1 MKTTI
6 QKGALVIDINDLL
19 RNIADE
25 DKTELFQHI
34 ACDDQ
39 VIRDVTAQL
48 LDGWTEAGWHGA
60 KSYEAHADTVNV
72 IVPAI
77 NAGRRE
83 IAKRSGEVAKAEIE
97 ALEKTLKASEAMVR
111 ELKDEIR
118 SLLEKARSLF

>member
-1 MKTTI
+1 MKTII
-6 QKGALVIDINDLL
+6 QNGALVIDINDLF
-19 RNIADE
+19 RHIADE

-60 KSYEAHADTVNV
+60 KSDTAHADTVNV

-97 ALEKTLKASEAMVR
+97 ALEKALKASEARVR
-111 ELKDEIR
+111 ELEDERR
-118 SLLEKARSLF
+118 SAWAKARSLF

>member
-1 MKTTI
+1 MKMKI
-6 QKGALVIDINDLL
+6 EKGALVVDINDLL

-48 LDGWTEAGWHGA
+48 LDGWTEAGWHGV

-77 NAGRRE
+77 NQGRRE

-97 ALEKTLKASEAMVR
+97 ALEKTLKASEERVR
-111 ELKDEIR
+111 ELEDERR
-118 SLLEKARSLF
+118 SAWAKARSLY

>member
-1 MKTTI
+1 MKTRI
-6 QKGALVIDINDLL
+6 QKSALVIDINDLL
-19 RNIADE
+19 RHISDE

-97 ALEKTLKASEAMVR
+97 ALEKTLKASEARVR
-111 ELKDEIR
+111 ELEEERRDAWA
-118 SLLEKARSLF
+118 KAQSVF

>member
-1 MKTTI
+1 MKTRI

-19 RNIADE
+19 RHISDE

-60 KSYEAHADTVNV
+60 KSSEAHADTVNV

-97 ALEKTLKASEAMVR
+97 ALEKTLKASEARVR
-111 ELKDEIR
+111 ELEEER
-118 SLLEKARSLF
+118 RNAWSKARSVF

>member
-6 QKGALVIDINDLL
+6 QKGALVIDINDLF

-48 LDGWTEAGWHGA
+48 LDGWTDAGWHGA
-60 KSYEAHADTVNV
+60 KSHEAHADTVSV

-83 IAKRSGEVAKAEIE
+83 IAKRSGYVAKAEIE
-97 ALEKTLKASEAMVR
+97 ALEKTLKASEARVR
-111 ELKDEIR
+111 ELEEERR
-118 SLLEKARSLF
+118 SAWAKARSLY